1 MIRFTTS
8 SNIRGLTFDNS
19 VIIVDECQSMTYHEL
34 DTIITRVGES
44 SKIVFCGDTA
54 QDDLKQ
60 SKNKA
65 DISGLSMFLKV
76 LDSIESFDTIRF
88 GIEDIVRSGLVKE
101 YIIAKERFLEA
112 A

>member
-1 MIRFTTS
+1 
-8 SNIRGLTFDNS
+8 
-19 VIIVDECQSMTYHEL
+19 
-34 DTIITRVGES
+34 VGES